1 VLTAQ
6 TVTVAAQSAA
16 DPTKAASGVVSLQ
29 TSPLSHSGPVV
40 WVVGSLY
47 RVGTA
52 DAAGT
57 GTTAQLRAGRGEYES
72 FQIITQP
79 PTGSGL
85 TNVNITVS
93 DLISA
98 GGQTIAKNNVSLFR
112 ELYVFVSPSSPN
124 WEGSNQPLG
133 AGWYPDGLIPFVDP
147 STGLPAAGGTIQAVP
162 FSVSAGKNQ
171 PIWVDVFVPSTA
183 ASGRYSGTYTVTS
196 NQGSFTGQV
205 ALTVWNFT
213 LPLEPSLKSSFLF
226 WTADSLQAEEELLRN
241 KLAPLSVP
249 TGNQSTLINS
259 FGLGETNLGYWSGA
273 DIGNCTMSA
282 APSTSQLMATAAS
295 QKPGLYLYNYT
306 ADEIGNCTNLLQTI
320 QQWGYNLHQAGID
333 NLITMKPIPQLYDDG
348 SGSGRSAVDIWTLL
362 PVMYD
367 AAVSNVQ
374 YVLAKGDKA
383 WSYNALVQDAYSPK
397 WEIDFSPVNFRIQP
411 GFISQSL
418 GLSGLLYWRVDYWS
432 SDPWNQVNNAG
443 YFSSDN
449 YPGEGMLVYPG
460 STVGIQG
467 VAPSMRLKW
476 LRDGVEDYE
485 YVELLKQQGY
495 GVWALQVAADVGPDW
510 ANWAHDPTA
519 LESARIQLGQQ
530 LDSIFSATGTPA
542 KQPCKPTS
550 LQRRRRQSRRITQQP
565 RQVPYEEKDD
575 HR

>member
-1 VLTAQ
+1 
-6 TVTVAAQSAA
+6 
-16 DPTKAASGVVSLQ
+16 
-29 TSPLSHSGPVV
+29 
-40 WVVGSLY
+40 
-47 RVGTA
+47 
-52 DAAGT
+52 
-57 GTTAQLRAGRGEYES
+57 
-72 FQIITQP
+72 
-79 PTGSGL
+79 
-85 TNVNITVS
+85 
-93 DLISA
+93 
-98 GGQTIAKNNVSLFR
+98 
-112 ELYVFVSPSSPN
+112 
-124 WEGSNQPLG
+124 
-133 AGWYPDGLIPFVDP
+133 
-147 STGLPAAGGTIQAVP
+147 
-162 FSVSAGKNQ
+162 
-171 PIWVDVFVPSTA
+171 
-183 ASGRYSGTYTVTS
+183 
-196 NQGSFTGQV
+196 
-205 ALTVWNFT
+205 
-213 LPLEPSLKSSFLF
+213 
-226 WTADSLQAEEELLRN
+226 
-241 KLAPLSVP
+241 
-249 TGNQSTLINS
+249 
-259 FGLGETNLGYWSGA
+259 
-273 DIGNCTMSA
+273 MSA

-542 KQPCKPTS
+542 K
-550 LQRRRRQSRRITQQP
+550 
-565 RQVPYEEKDD
+565 
-575 HR
+575 